1 MKKLFWMFMV
11 GVLAVSG
18 TQVVLAEDAASK
30 MPGMDEKMAEAMKLM
45 MPGDGHRKLD
55 ALVGNFKAKTTMWM
69 DAAAVPQVSEATS
82 ENKWILDG
90 RFLQQTYKGE
100 FMGKP
105 FEGMGIIGYD
115 NVGKEY
121 VSIWLDNIATGVMK
135 STGQYDEATK
145 TFSEE
150 GTFSCP
156 LTGKNNNK
164 HKAVTKLVDAD
175 HHTFEMWHDDVK
187 TGKNY
192 KAMQISY
199 ERIV

>member
-1 MKKLFWMFMV
+1 MKKLFWI
-11 GVLAVSG
+11 LTLSLLTAG
-18 TQVVLAEDAASK
+18 TTPSLFAEEVPTG
-30 MPGMDEKMAEAMKLM
+30 MPPMDEKMMEAMKLM
-45 MPGDGHRKLD
+45 APSEGHRKLD
-55 ALVGNFKAKTTMWM
+55 ALIGNFKAKTTMWM
-69 DAAAVPQVSEATS
+69 DAAAAPQVSEATS

-90 RFLQQTYKGE
+90 RFVQQTFKGE

-121 VSIWLDNIATGVMK
+121 ISIWLDSIATGVMK

-156 LTGKNNNK
+156 LTGKKDNA
-164 HKAVTKLVDAD
+164 HKAVTQVVDAN

-192 KAMQISY
+192 KAMEISY
-199 ERIV
+199 ERV